1 MTASYDVRDRETF
14 VVNEPSRRDD
24 GTDVQDRYTVYE
36 FVPRDGT
43 PPRWVVPGDDLAGV
57 TAPAGSGA
65 SRAIHP
71 RSLPPRRSTT
81 ILP

>member
-1 MTASYDVRDRETF
+1 VRDRERF

-24 GTDVQDRYTVYE
+24 GTDVQDRYMVYE
-36 FVPRDGT
+36 FVP
-43 PPRWVVPGDDLAGV
+43 LAGV
-57 TAPAGSGA
+57 TPPAGGGA